1 MIPHWRRQMTTV
13 TADIPGFLNAF
24 QLEEVARIQGVMS

>member
-1 MIPHWRRQMTTV
+1 MTTV
-13 TADIPGFLNAF
+13 MADIPGFLNVF